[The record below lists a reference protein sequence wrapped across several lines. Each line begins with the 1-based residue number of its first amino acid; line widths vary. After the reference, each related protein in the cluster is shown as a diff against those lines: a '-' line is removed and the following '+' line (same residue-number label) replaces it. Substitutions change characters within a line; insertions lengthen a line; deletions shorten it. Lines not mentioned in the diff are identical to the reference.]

1 MALSTN
7 GSLMNQIQ
15 QANASQKNSSQGLMR
30 DTNFNK
36 ENQYVEQDSLLM
48 GNIFP
53 QSLLD
58 SGLDKLVEI
67 NQQKKANKI
76 RQVNEMI
83 PENYYGE
90 NE

>member
-1 MALSTN
+1 
-7 GSLMNQIQ
+7 
-15 QANASQKNSSQGLMR
+15 
-30 DTNFNK
+30 
-36 ENQYVEQDSLLM
+36 M